1 MRYFKLYFSCL
12 KRSLVSRL
20 EYKKDTMIGIL
31 SFFLSNVASICT
43 IYFIINS
50 IPSLKGYTIYELG
63 FLYGFTMLPVSIDH
77 LFSDDLWCV
86 SYWKVKNGEMDRYF
100 LRPVPVLFQ
109 VLAETFQPEAFGEL
123 IVGII
128 MLSVCASNINV
139 IFTFD
144 KVILLIFAVIFGAL
158 IITSLKIIT
167 ASFAFKFK
175 RSGIL
180 TQIIYNFLDYTK
192 YPIKIYP
199 NLVRGLLT
207 FIIPFG
213 LVISLPVET
222 LLYDSYNPYLLM
234 LIIFIG
240 TFILFIV
247 ALLIW
252 KYFIKKYESSGS

>member
-1 MRYFKLYFSCL
+1 MRYIKLYFACL
-12 KRSLVSRL
+12 KRSLISRL

-50 IPSLKGYTIYELG
+50 IPSLKGYSLYELG
-63 FLYGFTMLPVSIDH
+63 FLYGFTMIPVSIDH

-123 IVGII
+123 IVGIV
-128 MLSVCASNINV
+128 MLSICASNINI

-144 KVILLIFAVIFGAL
+144 KILLLVCAALFGAV

-167 ASFAFKFK
+167 SSFAFKFK

-180 TQIIYNFLDYTK
+180 TQIIYNFIDYTK

-199 NLVRGLLT
+199 ELVKGLLT

-222 LLYDSYNPYLLM
+222 FLYGTYSPYLL
-234 LIIFIG
+234 
-240 TFILFIV
+240 ILFIV
-247 ALLIW
+247 LGAAILFSISLVIW
-252 KYFIKKYESSGS
+252 RYFIKQYESSGS